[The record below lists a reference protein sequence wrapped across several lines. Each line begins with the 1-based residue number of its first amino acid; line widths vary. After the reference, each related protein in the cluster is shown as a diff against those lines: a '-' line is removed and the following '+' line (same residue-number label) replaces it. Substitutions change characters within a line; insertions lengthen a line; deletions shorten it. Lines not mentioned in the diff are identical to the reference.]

1 MTKKR
6 LIPSVPAH
14 ADSIERRIHFAFRLT
29 WQEVANLKSQTAT
42 SSWGGRRKL
51 HRAFTE
57 HGAVMLASVLRTPVA
72 VLASV
77 YVVRAF
83 VRMRELVLTRREL
96 ASKLAQIERTVARH
110 DDEIRAVFDT
120 IRRLVESS
128 PESQD
133 EKIGFGTE

>member
-1 MTKKR
+1 

-14 ADSIERRIHFAFRLT
+14 ADSIERRIHVIRGQRVMLDEDLAAVYRTTTKRLNEQVNRNPERFPDDFAFLLT
-29 WQEVANLKSQTAT
+29 WQEVADLKSQTAT

-57 HGAVMLASVLRTPVA
+57 HGALMLASVLRTPIA

-96 ASKLAQIERTVARH
+96 ASKLAEIER
-110 DDEIRAVFDT
+110 
-120 IRRLVESS
+120 
-128 PESQD
+128 
-133 EKIGFGTE
+133 

>member
-1 MTKKR
+1 
-6 LIPSVPAH
+6 
-14 ADSIERRIHFAFRLT
+14 
-29 WQEVANLKSQTAT
+29 
-42 SSWGGRRKL
+42 
-51 HRAFTE
+51 
-57 HGAVMLASVLRTPVA
+57 MLASVLRTPVA

-96 ASKLAQIERTVARH
+96 ASKLAQIERTIARH

-128 PESQD
+128 PASQD
-133 EKIGFGTE
+133 ERIGFGTE